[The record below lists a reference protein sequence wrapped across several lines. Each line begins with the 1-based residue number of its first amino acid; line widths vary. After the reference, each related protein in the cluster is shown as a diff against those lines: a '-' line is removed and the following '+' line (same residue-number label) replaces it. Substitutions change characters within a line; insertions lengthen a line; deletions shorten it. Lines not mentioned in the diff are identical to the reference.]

1 MSHPSSPSPQ
11 GENAMTQD
19 EEIEQ
24 IASQM
29 DWNDHGDAQ
38 DESGDDEGP
47 QIGRGAYVGG
57 VWQDPLDSHLF
68 LKDKDVQ
75 GQSLF
80 RITFR
85 VQFG

>member
-29 DWNDHGDAQ
+29 DWNDNGDAQ
-38 DESGDDEGP
+38 NEYGDDEGS
-47 QIGRGAYVGG
+47 QMGWGAYVDG
-57 VWQDPLDSHLF
+57 VW
-68 LKDKDVQ
+68 
-75 GQSLF
+75 
-80 RITFR
+80 
-85 VQFG
+85 